1 MVHETEIPLVLIGR
15 VREKANRFLVQELRN
30 HNVEGLAP
38 SHGDI
43 LWALFK
49 NRSLSMKQLAEIID
63 RDKSTVTAL
72 VNKLIKLGYVR
83 KTPDATDSRVLRISL
98 TKKGEGLQ
106 DTLVDI
112 SGRLLE
118 KFYKNLSEKER
129 NDLAALLVKI
139 NDGW

>member
-1 MVHETEIPLVLIGR
+1 MVHETEIPLVLIWR

>member
-1 MVHETEIPLVLIGR
+1 MVHETEIPLVLIWR

-83 KTPDATDSRVLRISL
+83 KTPDATDSRVLRITL